1 MTTQQDYGDDDFAK
15 VIEHIRQHEA
25 TEAEQQAAADKPQS
39 EQPAEGA
46 TQGTQEATTAKT
58 EGEGGTTAEAP
69 APAPAAE
76 KQGDVR
82 AALRASRR
90 AEQRAR
96 EEAARLKAELEETRK
111 QIPTP
116 KDESLTDEEIA
127 ELEKDMPVVA
137 KALRETRAIKAALPK
152 ATPAPAPADSDFV
165 PPTQPPAV
173 QDAID
178 EIPDLLD
185 MQNDPDQT
193 AFNLAVQTDALLKN
207 HPKWADKP
215 LTERL
220 AECAR
225 RVKAELGESAPAAPT
240 PPQKPAAAPAP
251 ATTARRDPAEVVAKA
266 PRAQPSTL
274 SDIAGGAA
282 PTTEGAPS
290 LEQIM
295 NMSEEDMH
303 AALARFG

>member
-1 MTTQQDYGDDDFAK
+1 MTTTQQDYGDDDFAK
-15 VIEHIRQHEA
+15 VIEEIRQHEL
-25 TEAEQQAAADKPQS
+25 AEQQAAENPPQS
-39 EQPAEGA
+39 EQQAQTPP
-46 TQGTQEATTAKT
+46 TDGTQEATPAKT
-58 EGEGGTTAEAP
+58 EGEGGTSAEAS

-152 ATPAPAPADSDFV
+152 AAPAPAPADSDFV